1 VKTYWIETWGCQMNV
16 LDSEHLAG
24 MLQAHGL
31 SPVDGP
37 AAADVVLLNTCAV
50 REKAVQKVLSRLGEL
65 RFQKER
71 SGKPQVVGLCGCVAE
86 QEGAQLLSKARVLD
100 FVLGPGRLGQLP
112 AALAAVAQGRR
123 VSLTGFSAT
132 RDLDTHLIAR
142 SSSARQYVTAIHGCN
157 QHCTFCI
164 VPYTRGKEISRPLR
178 QILAEVRS
186 LVDRGTLEVTLLGQ
200 TINAYRCP
208 ESGADFADL
217 LAAVCHVE
225 GLWRV
230 QFITSHPRFFTPKL
244 VETIAKLPRLGT
256 YLHLPFQAG
265 SNRIL
270 KAMRRRYTREQYLE
284 LIARLREARPELA
297 FSTDVIVGFPG
308 ETEEDFEQTL
318 DIVEKVRF
326 SQLYGFIF
334 SPRPKTPAAR
344 YADRVPREVAGERL
358 ERLFALQAG
367 ISLALNQ
374 ALIGKSVEVLVDG
387 PAKRG
392 ENLWQGRGEDNRVV
406 NFPAWEGI
414 RPGELVKV
422 RITGATAHALLGERA
437 DLPARPALL
446 PLPMTPRSVA

>member
-1 VKTYWIETWGCQMNV
+1 MNV
-16 LDSEHLAG
+16 LDSQHLAG
-24 MLQAHGL
+24 MLQARGL
-31 SPVDGP
+31 QPVEEP
-37 AAADVVLLNTCAV
+37 SQADVVLLNTCAV

-65 RFQKER
+65 RVIQQTQ
-71 SGKPQVVGLCGCVAE
+71 GKPEVVGLCGCVAE
-86 QEGAQLLSKARVLD
+86 QEGAALLAKARILD

-112 AALAAVAQGRR
+112 MALEAVTQGRR
-123 VSLTGFSAT
+123 VSLTGFAET

-142 SSSARQYVTAIHGCN
+142 GNSARQYVTAIHGCN

-178 QILAEVRS
+178 HILAEVRQ
-186 LVDRGTLEVTLLGQ
+186 LVDRGALEITLLGQ

-217 LAAVCHVE
+217 LTAVCHVE

-244 VETIAKLPRLGT
+244 VEALASLPRLGT
-256 YLHLPFQAG
+256 YLHVPFQAG

-270 KAMRRRYTREQYLE
+270 KAMRRRYTREEYLE
-284 LIARLREARPELA
+284 LVEQIRAARPQVAL
-297 FSTDVIVGFPG
+297 STDVIVGFPG
-308 ETEEDFEQTL
+308 ETEEDFQQTL
-318 DIVEKVRF
+318 EVVEKARF
-326 SQLYGFIF
+326 AQLYGFIF

-344 YADRVPREVAGERL
+344 YPGRVPREVAGERL
-358 ERLFALQAG
+358 ERLFALQEG
-367 ISLALNQ
+367 IALSLNQ
-374 ALIGKSVEVLVDG
+374 ALIGRTVEVLVDG

-414 RPGELVKV
+414 RPGELVSL
-422 RITGATAHALLGERA
+422 RIHGATAHALLGERV
-437 DLPARPALL
+437 LPKGSGTVLWREAAAFP
-446 PLPMTPRSVA
+446 PVA